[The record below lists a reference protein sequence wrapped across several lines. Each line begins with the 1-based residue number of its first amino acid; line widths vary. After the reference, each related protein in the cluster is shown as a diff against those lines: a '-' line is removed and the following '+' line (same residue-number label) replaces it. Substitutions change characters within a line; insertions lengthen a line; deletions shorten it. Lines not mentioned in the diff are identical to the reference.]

1 VVRLPLCI
9 LPGLST
15 ARLSNSCLRPVNG
28 LGLDTL
34 TCYQPNCHR
43 TRLIKVRVWLGFAE
57 LWRTTLLA
65 DDLAPM
71 CFFVPLLPSQWQE
84 LLATRLQLSTVDSGT
99 VLALQVRRGL
109 QPHTSAAS
117 HPHHV
122 GKGLRDDLTD
132 APGALTAREQP
143 AVCWSGGRTAAP
155 L

>member
-1 VVRLPLCI
+1 
-9 LPGLST
+9 
-15 ARLSNSCLRPVNG
+15 
-28 LGLDTL
+28 LDTL

-99 VLALQVRRGL
+99 VLALQVRRSNL
-109 QPHTSAAS
+109 TPPQRATHITWA
-117 HPHHV
+117 
-122 GKGLRDDLTD
+122 KGSVMT
-132 APGALTAREQP
+132 
-143 AVCWSGGRTAAP
+143 
-155 L
+155 